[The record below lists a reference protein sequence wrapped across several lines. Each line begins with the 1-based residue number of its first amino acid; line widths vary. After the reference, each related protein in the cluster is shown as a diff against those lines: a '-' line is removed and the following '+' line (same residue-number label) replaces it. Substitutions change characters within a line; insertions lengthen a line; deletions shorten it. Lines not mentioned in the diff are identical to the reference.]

1 MREIMK
7 FPENPMDFI
16 KDHKRHTNGTD
27 LIPVYRV
34 KQMLEHYGIR
44 KTDNNDWTPVEDGL
58 PEETGYYLVTL
69 SRSLPD
75 EDYSNRVVVLFDE
88 CENQFMCYENLIVAW
103 MPLPESYNQA
113 KGEPEEVECLSGCDR
128 RRKK

>member
-1 MREIMK
+1 ME
-7 FPENPMDFI
+7 E
-16 KDHKRHTNGTD
+16 
-27 LIPVYRV
+27 L
-34 KQMLEHYGIR
+34 
-44 KTDNNDWTPVEDGL
+44 DNNDWTPVEDGL

-69 SRSLPD
+69 SRRLPD

-113 KGEPEEVECLSGCDR
+113 KERNETINRIS
-128 RRKK
+128 